1 MFLLSCRSVID
12 WINRDQ
18 WIMHVFWHLSLSCRH
33 QVHRNLSKHID
44 RLPWHNPFGFMHGH
58 NKAPQWSSSNFHRT
72 FGLFLF
78 VWLRQMN
85 WGHSLIK
92 WLSTVGKLVHPDS
105 NPRCLRTFEGDV
117 STSASFWIWANGG
130 SQWPTLY
137 TWCANSNHD
146 QGHNH
151 ALFAI
156 STHPL
161 GWFLS
166 VELLRSHALFAM
178 SVSTLHTL
186 WCVPDHA
193 RLQWICLNSKDNHV
207 WNLLSGYNYCW

>member
-1 MFLLSCRSVID
+1 MYSDICRYLADTKYTETYPS
-12 WINRDQ
+12 
-18 WIMHVFWHLSLSCRH
+18 
-33 QVHRNLSKHID
+33 ID

-92 WLSTVGKLVHPDS
+92 WLSTVGKLAHPDS